1 MFGFTSQRDGSAVP
15 SQSFDLA
22 LFSDKLCFLRKTYRV
37 MRRGVKLL
45 FADIVGMTL
54 LLLVNWQ
61 PALKLN
67 PVTARIGKEG

>member
-22 LFSDKLCFLRKTYRV
+22 KPCLLRETYRV
-37 MRRGVKLL
+37 LRSGVKLL

-54 LLLVNWQ
+54 LPLVNWQ

-67 PVTARIGKEG
+67 LVTALIGKEG